1 MKKHLF
7 SLMSLLIG
15 LSLGACGGG
24 PGGSTGGSTGSQG
37 TVSGYVFSY
46 QNPGGGYPGE
56 LFSSPVYS
64 TGIIGLESVV
74 ATYESTASATSDNS
88 TMASVNVSGS
98 EYIFIGTENGNI
110 LNSYVVTG
118 SGISVQLLS
127 TLSNVCSAGG
137 VVALAVL
144 PAGNVLYAGC
154 GNGDI
159 YQVSVNSGYLTK
171 GSVVSTSGT
180 TVLSMAINTATG
192 YLLVN
197 TYDSPT
203 SSYYYAF
210 SIGSGGALTPYANI
224 SGISGNTRHLVG
236 NPNTANGNFFYGGSV
251 GNGYLFSVGSG
262 SITATPISGNS
273 GYPNLYPVFVD
284 AAGSYFYMVESDNN
298 NTEFNRYSIG
308 PSGGLT
314 YAGAISLPTY
324 LSGKGVTTDVGR
336 GIFETNISTL
346 IENFNGYTCLFTISA
361 NGVSLVGNGGTTGL
375 GLGYLG
381 M

>member
-1 MKKHLF
+1 MKNHLF
-7 SLMSLLIG
+7 SLVSLLIG

-37 TVSGYVFSY
+37 TVAGYVFSY
-46 QNPGGGYPGE
+46 QNPGAGYPGE
-56 LFSSPVYS
+56 LFSSPEYF
-64 TGIIGLESVV
+64 TGIIGSESVV
-74 ATYESTASATSDNS
+74 ATYGSTVSDTS
-88 TMASVNVSGS
+88 TMASVSVSGS

-110 LNSYVVTG
+110 LNSYIVTG
-118 SGISVQLLS
+118 SGISAQLLS
-127 TLSNVCSAGG
+127 TLSNVCSTGG
-137 VVALAVL
+137 VVSLAVL
-144 PAGNVLYAGC
+144 PGGNVLYAGC

-180 TVLSMAINTATG
+180 AVLAMAINTATG

-197 TYDSPT
+197 TYESPT

-224 SGISGNTRHLVG
+224 SGVSGDTRHMVG
-236 NPNTANGNFFYGGSV
+236 NPNTANGNFFYAGSA
-251 GNGYLFSVGSG
+251 GNGYLLSVGSG

-324 LSGKGVTTDVGR
+324 LSGKGVTSDIST
-336 GIFETNISTL
+336 GIFETNTSTL
-346 IENFNGYTCLFTISA
+346 VENFNGYTCLFTISA
-361 NGVSLVGNGGTTGL
+361 NGVSMVGNGGTTGL

-381 M
+381 L